1 MDIQINGI
9 MNDSIVDGP
18 GLRLAV
24 FVQGCPHHCPGCHN
38 PETFDPRGGRRMRT
52 EEIIQMLRDNPLL
65 DGLTL
70 SGGEP
75 FEQPDACLVLAQAA
89 KEMGL
94 GVWIYSGYTYEA
106 LKKKDNAAVQGLLAL
121 CDVLVDGPFVL
132 AQRSLDL
139 DFKGSANQRLI
150 DLNATRE
157 AGALRLWEPE
167 AGTATRRLRTLR
179 SVRGSH
185 QGAPGHLL
193 RWAHGGAC
201 SLG

>member
-1 MDIQINGI
+1 
-9 MNDSIVDGP
+9 
-18 GLRLAV
+18 
-24 FVQGCPHHCPGCHN
+24 
-38 PETFDPRGGRRMRT
+38 MRT

-132 AQRSLDL
+132 AQRSLEL
-139 DFKGSANQRLI
+139 DFRGSANQRLI

-157 AGALRLWEPE
+157 AGELRLWQRPK
-167 AGTATRRLRTLR
+167 
-179 SVRGSH
+179 
-185 QGAPGHLL
+185 
-193 RWAHGGAC
+193 W
-201 SLG
+201 